1 MKKTIVAAAVAAL
14 VAAPAAF
21 AEVTVYGKM
30 HYALVDT
37 DANGTQTED
46 YNNNATRWGLKGS
59 EDLGNGMKAFFQNE
73 FGMNTIDGATETA
86 RDAFVGIS
94 GDFGKVTAGRM
105 SAPTKGL
112 LYGIGNVQI
121 ADINHG
127 EAGDFA
133 GAFTS
138 KGHRVSNALA
148 YSNSFGGVNVTA
160 AITGDQGAAGV
171 GTGTD
176 FSENKS
182 FSIDTTVA
190 GVKVGYASLNYGSG
204 QGSDVDIFGAKMT
217 MDALT
222 IGLAYEDV
230 DSTNDTTGVSLSY
243 KMGNNSF
250 NVAFAE
256 TDVDAGSATDHDTT
270 VVSLQHSLSKRT
282 TVYVG
287 YSEVDSNTAASDIDS
302 TSVGLIHTF

>member
-1 MKKTIVAAAVAAL
+1 MKKTIVAAAIAAA
-14 VAAPAAF
+14 VAAPAAM
-21 AEVTVYGKM
+21 ADVTVYGKM

-37 DANGTQTED
+37 DANGTKTED
-46 YNNNATRWGLKGS
+46 YNNNSTRWGLKGS
-59 EDLGNGMKAFFQNE
+59 EDLGNGMKAFFKNE
-73 FGMNTIDGATETA
+73 FGMNTIDGGTESA
-86 RDAFVGIS
+86 RDAFVGLS
-94 GDFGKVTAGRM
+94 GDFGTITAGRM
-105 SAPTKGL
+105 SAPTKGT

-160 AITGDQGAAGV
+160 AITGDQANA
-171 GTGTD
+171 GTD
-176 FSENKS
+176 FAENKS
-182 FSIDTTVA
+182 FSIDTNIG
-190 GVKVGYASLNYGSG
+190 GVKVAYATLNYGTG
-204 QGSDVDIFGAKMT
+204 QGNDVDIFGAKMSF
-217 MDALT
+217 DALT
-222 IGLAYEDV
+222 VGVAYEDV

-243 KMGNNSF
+243 KMGNNTF
-250 NVAFAE
+250 NVAYAE

-282 TVYVG
+282 TAYIG
-287 YSEVDSNTAASDIDS
+287 YSEVDSNTAANDIES
-302 TSVGLIHTF
+302 ATVGLIHTF

>member
-1 MKKTIVAAAVAAL
+1 MKKTIIAAAVAAS

-73 FGMNTIDGATETA
+73 FGMNTIDAGTESA

-94 GDFGKVTAGRM
+94 GDFGKITAGRM
-105 SAPTKGL
+105 GAPTKGM
-112 LYGIGNVQI
+112 LYGIGNVQV

-138 KGHRVSNALA
+138 KGHRVNNALA

-160 AITGDQGAAGV
+160 AITGDQADA
-171 GTGTD
+171 GTD

-204 QGSDVDIFGAKMT
+204 QGSDVDIFGAKMS

-250 NVAFAE
+250 NVAYAE

-282 TVYVG
+282 SVYVG

>member
-1 MKKTIVAAAVAAL
+1 MKKTIIAAAVAAS

-37 DANGTQTED
+37 DSNGTKTED

-59 EDLGNGMKAFFQNE
+59 EDLGNGMKAFFKNE
-73 FGMNTIDGATETA
+73 FGMNTIDGGTESA
-86 RDAFVGIS
+86 RDAYVGIS
-94 GDFGKVTAGRM
+94 GDFGKLTAGRM
-105 SAPTKGL
+105 SAPTKGM
-112 LYGIGNVQI
+112 LYGIGNVQV

-160 AITGDQGAAGV
+160 AITGDQAGN
-171 GTGTD
+171 GTD
-176 FSENKS
+176 FSENTS

-190 GVKVGYASLNYGSG
+190 GVKVGYATLNYGSG
-204 QGSDVDIFGAKMT
+204 QGSDVDIFGAKMS

-250 NVAFAE
+250 NVAYAE

-282 TVYVG
+282 SVYVG
-287 YSEVDSNTAASDIDS
+287 YSEVDSNTAANDIDS